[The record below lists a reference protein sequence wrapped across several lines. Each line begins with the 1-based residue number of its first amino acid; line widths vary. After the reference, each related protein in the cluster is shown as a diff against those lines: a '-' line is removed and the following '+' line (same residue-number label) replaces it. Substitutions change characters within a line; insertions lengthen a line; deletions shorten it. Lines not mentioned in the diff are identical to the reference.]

1 MVHIIDGPNKDFAMR
16 LIDLRRKKEFTQ
28 EKLANAIK
36 VDKRSIS
43 MYENGRTF
51 PREDTIY
58 RLAEE
63 LEVDPDWLATGID
76 KEMSSYYG
84 QQSADTDANVQNL
97 VKKVEY
103 IYIEKWDELRSGSR
117 LISSCTYSASPERSS
132 QCSDLNKFITVIKT
146 SFQRYGAVEF
156 PGTLPSIPTYPAGT
170 IIVFD
175 TGHQMIENI
184 PSGTDVIYRVKSE
197 KLNPGLRKVFKEPG
211 AKPILIS
218 LNPSCCIQPISA
230 TNANVEIIGI
240 VKSVII
246 NN

>member
-16 LIDLRRKKEFTQ
+16 LIDLRRNKEFTQ
-28 EKLANAIK
+28 DKLAKAIK

-43 MYENGRTF
+43 MYENGHTF
-51 PREDTIY
+51 PREETIY
-58 RLAEE
+58 RLADE

-76 KEMSSYYG
+76 KEMSNYFR
-84 QQSADTDANVQNL
+84 QQSADTDANAQNL
-97 VKKVEY
+97 VKRVEL

-117 LISSCTYSASPERSS
+117 LISSFTYSDSPERNS
-132 QCSDLNKFITVIKT
+132 QCSDLNKFVPVIKT

-170 IIVFD
+170 IIIFYP
-175 TGHQMIENI
+175 GHQMIENI

-197 KLNPGLRKVFKEPG
+197 ELNPGLRKIFKEPG
-211 AKPILIS
+211 AKPVLVS
-218 LNPSCCIQPISA
+218 LSPSCCIQPISA

>member
-1 MVHIIDGPNKDFAMR
+1 MVHIIDGPNTDFAMR
-16 LIDLRRKKEFTQ
+16 LVRLRRNKEYTQ
-28 EKLANAIK
+28 EKLAEAVK

-63 LEVDPDWLATGID
+63 LEVDPDWLASGID
-76 KEMSSYYG
+76 KKPNNAIEQLNSN
-84 QQSADTDANVQNL
+84 ANVENL
-97 VKKVEY
+97 VKKVEL
-103 IYIEKWDELRSGSR
+103 IYIEKWDELRSGSSFV
-117 LISSCTYSASPERSS
+117 SSFTYNASPERNS
-132 QCSDLNKFITVIKT
+132 QYSDLNKFVPVIKT
-146 SFQRYGAVEF
+146 FFQHYGAVEF

-170 IIVFD
+170 IIVFEP
-175 TGHQMIENI
+175 GNKMIENI

-197 KLNPGLRKVFKEPG
+197 ELNPGLRKIFKEPG
-211 AKPILIS
+211 AKPVLIS

-230 TNANVEIIGI
+230 TNANIDIIGI